1 MNPEGPSFE
10 SQGKEGCREAEE
22 SCNEDPLFKGCVV
35 LQGHRSDSQ
44 ATRQGMV
51 RTLS

>member
-1 MNPEGPSFE
+1 MTPEGPGFE

-22 SCNEDPLFKGCVV
+22 NCNEDPLFKGYIV
-35 LQGHRSDSQ
+35 LQGQRSDCQ